1 MEARPSLQSALRRPR
16 SAAARCAGARQSQPC
31 DGDVHRIAARTRHA
45 ASRNAADAETAD
57 AEIANAEAAE
67 PAEGDGAAGAEEL
80 SASGDAL
87 RAEEG
92 GRHEPAD
99 KPARSTVRSV
109 VSRTAS
115 VCAATACGEWRPA
128 VVRDVAHFDARRA
141 RHGRPRRAAG
151 SARRRRKCA
160 ANATRRCAAG
170 GTGRGRVC
178 ANAVRRISSTASTAS
193 TSTAEE
199 AAAASMTRHSH
210 TFCCCYPFCCSWG
223 EGIVVLKGL
232 IFCCL
237 NVLGLTKF
245 LLLDPHLFIYFSVVH
260 LRL

>member
-45 ASRNAADAETAD
+45 ASRDAADAETAN
-57 AEIANAEAAE
+57 AEIADAEAAE

-87 RAEEG
+87 HAEEG

-109 VSRTAS
+109 VSHTAS

-128 VVRDVAHFDARRA
+128 VVQDIAHFDARRA
-141 RHGRPRRAAG
+141 RHGRPRRAAD

-178 ANAVRRISSTASTAS
+178 ATAVHRISSTASTS
-193 TSTAEE
+193 TTEE
-199 AAAASMTRHSH
+199 AATASMTRHSH
-210 TFCCCYPFCCSWG
+210 SFCCCYPFFCRRGHCG
-223 EGIVVLKGL
+223 VEGFDTLL
-232 IFCCL
+232 FERF
-237 NVLGLTKF
+237 GLTKF
-245 LLLDPHLFIYFSVVH
+245 LLLDSILASSASGYE
-260 LRL
+260 